1 MSFVF
6 RARSLQ
12 PFVLFATALG
22 WGPGCSSEADNAP
35 VIAESQ
41 MCMFAF
47 GKTAP
52 EDLLRELG
60 PPDLQTWST
69 NGTTLFFYNM
79 AVEGAGC
86 DLPGVVFLFDEDHP
100 LSRIEF
106 RGCRTG
112 QIGKLPACLGSGGG
126 S

>member
-1 MSFVF
+1 
-6 RARSLQ
+6 
-12 PFVLFATALG
+12 
-22 WGPGCSSEADNAP
+22 
-35 VIAESQ
+35 VIVESQ

-52 EDLLRELG
+52 ADLLRELG
-60 PPDLQTWST
+60 PPDLQNWST
-69 NGTTLFFYNM
+69 NGTTAFFYDM
-79 AVEGAGC
+79 EVEGSGC
-86 DLPGVVFLFDEDHP
+86 DAGVLFIFDEDHP